1 MSKPQQKPADKPR
14 RSGCGTLV
22 WVTGSFLVFY
32 VLSTGPIA
40 KLVEIGMI
48 SGSATRRVY
57 APLTWLGDNFPPAES
72 FFDWYLEDVWKTSRE
87 KTIIILIPALT
98 A

>member
-1 MSKPQQKPADKPR
+1 MSKPQKKPADKPR

-40 KLVEIGMI
+40 KLVESDRI
-48 SGSATRRVY
+48 SVSAMQRVY
-57 APLTWLGDNFPPAES
+57 APLVWLVENWAPAED

-87 KTIIILIPALT
+87 KSLG
-98 A
+98 